1 MAWKLVEF
9 PKTVKITRKLAQE
22 YALMER
28 APHDRE
34 LQPRRLDH
42 INRIINENRLR
53 PPEWVSAYCLATS
66 TLYRINGK
74 HTSTVISG
82 LNKIPDH
89 LKAITSK
96 YECATLEDVADLYAT
111 FDAKFTSR
119 SARDIYTV
127 FGQSHPALTDVQT
140 HVLALCAAGIT
151 YGIHESGKG
160 RVPVEERARKLL
172 ENPEFV
178 LFVASLNIRAA
189 EFRWL
194 ARSAV
199 VAAMYKVWMKSKT
212 GCVSFWKSVRDGD
225 DPDPQSASRVLQ
237 RWLMTTSLSSKN
249 SVHTE
254 TNRST
259 DHEML
264 SRCILA
270 YNSWRKGKALET
282 RYQSDKPTPEVA

>member
-1 MAWKLVEF
+1 MAWRILEV
-9 PKTVKITRKLAQE
+9 PKTVKLTRKLAQE

-42 INRIINENRLR
+42 IARIIGEDRFR
-53 PPEWVSAYCLATS
+53 PPEWVSAYCAATGV
-66 TLYRINGK
+66 LYRINGK
-74 HTSTVISG
+74 HTSTVVSS
-82 LNKIPDH
+82 LNKIPDN
-89 LKAITSK
+89 LKAIVSK
-96 YECATLEDVADLYAT
+96 YECDTLEDVADLYAT
-111 FDAKFTSR
+111 FDAKFTTR

-127 FGQSHPALTDVQT
+127 FGQSHPALTDVQS
-140 HVLALCAAGIT
+140 HVLALCASGIN
-151 YGIHESGKG
+151 YGLHEAVAS

-178 LFVASLNIRAA
+178 LFVSSLNVRSMEYRWMARAA
-189 EFRWL
+189 
-194 ARSAV
+194 V
-199 VAAMYKVWMKSKT
+199 IAAMYRVWVRSKT
-212 GCVSFWKSVRDGD
+212 GCVTFWKSVRDGD

-254 TNRST
+254 VNRST

-264 SRCILA
+264 SRCIMA

-282 RYQSDKPTPEVA
+282 RYQADKPTPEVA